1 MSAEQSVLNQN
12 AEPDWKNY
20 DDFARGIDTNRLP
33 GTQDWRG
40 KTLQIAFES
49 SGEIT
54 LRFSADRQRVLWA
67 WGGESGEDA
76 YEEVQT
82 SAARYFFNIP
92 LQSPGN

>member
-1 MSAEQSVLNQN
+1 MSAESSVLNQN

-40 KTLQIAFES
+40 KTLQIAFED
-49 SGEIT
+49 GGDIT

-76 YEEVQT
+76 YE
-82 SAARYFFNIP
+82 
-92 LQSPGN
+92 

>member
-33 GTQDWRG
+33 GTQEWRG
-40 KTLQIAFES
+40 KTLQIAFDND
-49 SGEIT
+49 GEIT

-76 YEEVQT
+76 YE
-82 SAARYFFNIP
+82 
-92 LQSPGN
+92 

>member
-40 KTLQIAFES
+40 KTLQC
-49 SGEIT
+49 
-54 LRFSADRQRVLWA
+54 
-67 WGGESGEDA
+67 
-76 YEEVQT
+76 
-82 SAARYFFNIP
+82 SAAKNFGLFRA
-92 LQSPGN
+92 